1 MPNIVK
7 EEFLKKIA
15 EQFGKPIK
23 LPNSLSLFDIGNG
36 AYKLYIRYSKVHSKK
51 QAFYGLRTEDLKQLQ
66 ASNSVIAFLWDN
78 QAEPLIIPYSEFEDV
93 WSNVSPAS
101 DGQIKAQVFLKE
113 NQTELYVANAGRFN
127 VEAFLGW
134 QVLDSLIDKSSIKN
148 IPDFNHSQIQTL
160 LGGIGIT
167 RGFDIWIPTIDRSK
181 LDWNLTSQFVLKND
195 IPSRYDRIAN
205 TVKEIDVVWLK
216 RGSSELTAL
225 FEVEHSTPVYS
236 GLLRFNDLYLC
247 EPHLK
252 LQFNIVSNELRRSLF
267 LRHINRPT
275 FKTSG
280 LSEICNFMEYKD
292 VYNWH
297 KRASEKKR

>member
-51 QAFYGLRTEDLKQLQ
+51 QAFYGLRTEDLRQLQ

-78 QAEPLIIPYSEFEDV
+78 QAEPLIIPYGEFEDV

-113 NQTELYVANAGRFN
+113 NQTELYIANAGRFN

-134 QVLDSLIDKSSIKN
+134 RVLDSLIDKSSIKN
-148 IPDFNHSQIQTL
+148 IPDFSHSQIQTL
-160 LGGIGIT
+160 LGGIGVT
-167 RGFDIWIPTIDRSK
+167 RGFDVWIPTFDRSK
-181 LDWNLTSQFVLKND
+181 LDWSLTSQFVLKSD

-236 GLLRFNDLYLC
+236 GLLRFNDLYLY

-267 LRHINRPT
+267 LRQINRPT

-297 KRASEKKR
+297 KRASEKKK